1 MRNTFKDIPKEIR
14 ESAMVDGA
22 GEWRT
27 YFQILLPLAKPGA
40 VALMVFTFMNIWND
54 FMLPYVLLDR
64 LKKYTISI
72 GLRAFQGENATNYAL
87 IFGGTLISM
96 IPSIIVYLIF
106 QKQFVEGMTSGSNK

>member
-1 MRNTFKDIPKEIR
+1 MHNTFKDIPKEIR

-27 YFQILLPLAKPGA
+27 YFQILLPLAEPGA

-64 LKKYTISI
+64 LKIYDIHWP
-72 GLRAFQGENATNYAL
+72 ACVPGENATNYGL

-106 QKQFVEGMTSGSNK
+106 HKQFVEGMTSGSNK